1 MFQMPSRARC
11 LTNAGILSGSR
22 PGWLPALEA
31 NFTKRKQ
38 GVVLMNKT
46 LYLLLGATAGA
57 AAMYLYLNSDAT
69 SGLSDAAD
77 QANLWGSKQRVT
89 GSGGQVVG
97 KIKQGFGEATG
108 NDQLANEGM
117 FDQVKGAVKNAAGQ
131 AAHAAVDAVQQASK

>member
-1 MFQMPSRARC
+1 
-11 LTNAGILSGSR
+11 
-22 PGWLPALEA
+22 
-31 NFTKRKQ
+31 
-38 GVVLMNKT
+38 MNKT

-77 QANLWGSKQRVT
+77 QATRWGSKQRVT
-89 GSGGQVVG
+89 GSGGEVLG

-117 FDQVKGAVKNAAGQ
+117 FDQVKGAVKNVAGQ
-131 AAHAAVDAVQQASK
+131 AAHAAVDAAQKASK